1 MIFACVQTH
10 RIDLPGWVMNIVI
23 KTLVCLVGVV
33 LLRSVGAQATL
44 LTPLLAGRYLNG
56 DGANS
61 QWVQVASGWRG
72 STYGTAPWGTG
83 IWSLADARDVLAL
96 PAHGS
101 AAART
106 DVVQTYSGRVDEIN
120 FADVAFIDYWG
131 STWGG
136 QALVP
141 FFSNDATQYQDNYA
155 ARFTGYI
162 SILEPGL
169 YNFGVLA
176 DDGFQFSLFGG
187 NTSLTLDQ
195 NGLNPRD
202 RYGFDQ
208 NLMLGAG
215 LYGFDLLS
223 YERLE
228 AGVVN
233 LAWIQPGGAWE
244 TVPQSHLFT
253 TVPEPTTWLLMLA
266 GLAGIGLARMRRVGA

>member
-1 MIFACVQTH
+1 
-10 RIDLPGWVMNIVI
+10 MNIPI
-23 KTLVCLVGVV
+23 SLITGIACGFMLGMSGV
-33 LLRSVGAQATL
+33 QATV
-44 LTPLLAGRYLNG
+44 LTPLVAGNYLNG

-72 STYGTAPWGTG
+72 ATYGNEPWGTG
-83 IWSLADARDVLAL
+83 IWSLADARAVLAL
-96 PAHGS
+96 PSNAS

-106 DVVQTYSGRVDEIN
+106 DIVQTYDNRVDAVN
-120 FADVAFIDYWG
+120 FADVTFIDYWG

-162 SILEPGL
+162 SILTPGL
-169 YNFGVLA
+169 YNFGVLS
-176 DDGFQFSLFGG
+176 DDGFAFSLFGG
-187 NTSLTLDQ
+187 NNTLTLDQ

-202 RYGFDQ
+202 RYGFGQD
-208 NLMLGAG
+208 LMLGAG

-233 LAWIQPGGAWE
+233 LAWIQPGGDWA
-244 TVPQSHLFT
+244 TIPKTSLFT
-253 TVPEPTTWLLMLA
+253 TVPEPASWLLLLA
-266 GLAGIGLARMRRVGA
+266 GLAGLAYSRSRQSGRFCAPQLTT

>member
-1 MIFACVQTH
+1 
-10 RIDLPGWVMNIVI
+10 MNIAI
-23 KTLVCLVGVV
+23 KTVVGMACG
-33 LLRSVGAQATL
+33 LMLSSISVQATV
-44 LTPLLAGRYLNG
+44 LTPLVAGTYLNG

-61 QWVQVASGWRG
+61 QWVQVAPGWRG
-72 STYGTAPWGTG
+72 ATYGNEPWGTG
-83 IWSLADARDVLAL
+83 IWSLADARAVLAL
-96 PAHGS
+96 PSNAS

-106 DVVQTYSGRVDEIN
+106 DIVQTYAGRVDEIN
-120 FADVAFIDYWG
+120 FADVAFINYWG

-141 FFSNDATQYQDNYA
+141 FFSNDPTQYQDNYA

-162 SILEPGL
+162 SILTPGL
-169 YNFGVLA
+169 YNFGVLS
-176 DDGFQFSLFGG
+176 DDGFEFSLFGS
-187 NTSLTLDQ
+187 NATLTLDQ

-233 LAWIQPGGAWE
+233 LAWIQPGGDWT

-253 TVPEPTTWLLMLA
+253 TIPEPATWLLMLA
-266 GLAGIGLARMRRVGA
+266 GLASAGLTRMQQNNLARRRRVGA

>member
-1 MIFACVQTH
+1 
-10 RIDLPGWVMNIVI
+10 MNIV
-23 KTLVCLVGVV
+23 KTRFLSIVCLFM
-33 LLRSVGAQATL
+33 LTSAGAQATL
-44 LTPLLAGRYLNG
+44 LTPLVAGRYLNG

-61 QWVQVASGWRG
+61 QWVQVTSSWRG
-72 STYGTAPWGTG
+72 STYGTAHWGTG

-101 AAART
+101 SAART
-106 DVVQTYSGRVDEIN
+106 DVVQTYSGRVDQIN
-120 FADVAFIDYWG
+120 FADVAFLDSWG

-155 ARFTGYI
+155 ARFTGYV
-162 SILEPGL
+162 SILEPGV

-187 NTSLTLDQ
+187 NASLTLDQ

-202 RYGFDQ
+202 RYGFGQD
-208 NLMLGAG
+208 LTLGAG

-233 LAWIQPGGAWE
+233 LAWIQPGSDWV

-253 TVPEPTTWLLMLA
+253 TIPEPATWLLMLA
-266 GLAGIGLARMRRVGA
+266 GLAGVGLARMRQNGLARMWRGGA